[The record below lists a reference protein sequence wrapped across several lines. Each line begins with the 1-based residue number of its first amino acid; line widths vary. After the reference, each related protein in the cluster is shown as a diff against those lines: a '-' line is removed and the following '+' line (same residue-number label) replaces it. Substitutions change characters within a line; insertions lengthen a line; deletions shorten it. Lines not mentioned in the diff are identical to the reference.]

1 MKLTNKYT
9 KRDKE
14 NRNKINWTS
23 LWKWNERG
31 DNTRKQ
37 NETLSD
43 MYDRN
48 KQKITAKQRNQN

>member
-23 LWKWNERG
+23 HWKRNERG
-31 DNTRKQ
+31 DKARKQ
-37 NETLSD
+37 KETLSD

-48 KQKITAKQRNQN
+48 KHKMTAKQWNEN